1 MLTLRTTL
9 ASGNSNNEKDKN
21 TEILDE
27 NSALN
32 ETSQYSNTVY
42 INDSYNLDTIPLQ
55 IDDIVDIDNCENP
68 TRSKFRHECKNPK
81 FEGL

>member
-55 IDDIVDIDNCENP
+55 IDDIVDIDNCED
-68 TRSKFRHECKNPK
+68 SY
-81 FEGL
+81 